1 MANQVSTD
9 WQQIQKELDFDI
21 DSKPYLPQPTPLVVV
36 ISGPSGAGK
45 DAVIKRMKQMG
56 VPFHFVVTA
65 TTRPPRPGEVH
76 GRDYLFVSLEA
87 FAEMIEK
94 GELLEYAVV
103 YGDYKG
109 IPKQQVRDALAS
121 GKDVILRVDVQGA
134 ATIRRIM
141 PDAVFIFLT
150 AESEEE
156 LVRRLV
162 ARKSEPPE
170 KLKIRIATASV
181 ASSVAL
187 FDSRDNFDERR
198 APFQLRI
205 PRTRLDSPAT
215 RSSLDNTAARGL
227 ERVGLSA
234 SNSSRWI
241 PGSLHTCSIRG
252 QVQPADPAGRILA
265 PGHAHLPAHRPC
277 ASLSS
282 I

>member
-1 MANQVSTD
+1 MANQTQADFTAS
-9 WQQIQKELDFDI
+9 WQQIRDELEFDI
-21 DSKPYLPQPTPLVVV
+21 NSNPYLPPPDPLVVV

-76 GRDYLFVSLEA
+76 GRDYLFVSLEE

-134 ATIRRIM
+134 ATIKRLM
-141 PDAVFIFLT
+141 PEAVFIFLT

-156 LVRRLV
+156 LVRRLLK
-162 ARKSEPPE
+162 RKSESPE
-170 KLKIRIATASV
+170 KLKIRIATARQEMKRIDEFDYAV
-181 ASSVAL
+181 VNRDGAL
-187 FDSRDNFDERR
+187 DETVRQILCIITAEKCRVKRR
-198 APFQLRI
+198 
-205 PRTRLDSPAT
+205 TVRLP
-215 RSSLDNTAARGL
+215 
-227 ERVGLSA
+227 
-234 SNSSRWI
+234 
-241 PGSLHTCSIRG
+241 
-252 QVQPADPAGRILA
+252 
-265 PGHAHLPAHRPC
+265 
-277 ASLSS
+277 
-282 I
+282 

>member
-1 MANQVSTD
+1 MANQPQADSAAN
-9 WQQIQKELDFDI
+9 WQQIQRELDFDI
-21 DSKPYLPQPTPLVVV
+21 DSKPYLPPPTPLVVV

-76 GRDYLFVSLEA
+76 GRDYFFVSLEE

-109 IPKQQVRDALAS
+109 IPKQQVHDALAS

-141 PDAVFIFLT
+141 PEAVFIFLT

-162 ARKSEPPE
+162 ERKSEPPE
-170 KLKIRIATASV
+170 KLKIRIATARQEMKRIDEFDYAV
-181 ASSVAL
+181 VNRDGAL
-187 FDSRDNFDERR
+187 DETVRQILCIITAEKCRVKRR
-198 APFQLRI
+198 MIQL
-205 PRTRLDSPAT
+205 P
-215 RSSLDNTAARGL
+215 
-227 ERVGLSA
+227 
-234 SNSSRWI
+234 
-241 PGSLHTCSIRG
+241 
-252 QVQPADPAGRILA
+252 
-265 PGHAHLPAHRPC
+265 
-277 ASLSS
+277 
-282 I
+282 

>member
-1 MANQVSTD
+1 MANQPQADSAAN
-9 WQQIQKELDFDI
+9 WQQIQSELDFDI
-21 DSKPYLPQPTPLVVV
+21 DSKPYLPPPTPLVVV

-76 GRDYLFVSLEA
+76 GRDYFFVSLEE

-141 PDAVFIFLT
+141 PEAVFIFLT

-162 ARKSEPPE
+162 ERKSEPLE
-170 KLKIRIATASV
+170 KLKIRIATARQEMKRIDEFDYAV
-181 ASSVAL
+181 VNRDGAL
-187 FDSRDNFDERR
+187 DETVRQILCIITAEKCRVKRR
-198 APFQLRI
+198 MIQL
-205 PRTRLDSPAT
+205 P
-215 RSSLDNTAARGL
+215 
-227 ERVGLSA
+227 
-234 SNSSRWI
+234 
-241 PGSLHTCSIRG
+241 
-252 QVQPADPAGRILA
+252 
-265 PGHAHLPAHRPC
+265 
-277 ASLSS
+277 
-282 I
+282 

>member
-1 MANQVSTD
+1 MANQPQADSAAN
-9 WQQIQKELDFDI
+9 WQQIQRELDFDI
-21 DSKPYLPQPTPLVVV
+21 DSKPYLPPPTPLVVV

-76 GRDYLFVSLEA
+76 GRDYFFVSLEE

-141 PDAVFIFLT
+141 PEAVFIFLT

-162 ARKSEPPE
+162 ERKSEPPE
-170 KLKIRIATASV
+170 KLKIRIATARQEMKRIDEFDYAV
-181 ASSVAL
+181 VNRDGAL
-187 FDSRDNFDERR
+187 DETVRQILCIITAEKCRVKRR
-198 APFQLRI
+198 MIQL
-205 PRTRLDSPAT
+205 P
-215 RSSLDNTAARGL
+215 
-227 ERVGLSA
+227 
-234 SNSSRWI
+234 
-241 PGSLHTCSIRG
+241 
-252 QVQPADPAGRILA
+252 
-265 PGHAHLPAHRPC
+265 
-277 ASLSS
+277 
-282 I
+282 

>member
-1 MANQVSTD
+1 MANQPQADSAAN
-9 WQQIQKELDFDI
+9 WQQIQSELDFDI
-21 DSKPYLPQPTPLVVV
+21 DSKPYLPPPTPLVVV

-76 GRDYLFVSLEA
+76 GRDYFFVSLEE

-141 PDAVFIFLT
+141 PEAVFIFLT

-162 ARKSEPPE
+162 ERKSEPPE
-170 KLKIRIATASV
+170 KLKIRIATARQEMKRIDEFDYAV
-181 ASSVAL
+181 VNRDGAL
-187 FDSRDNFDERR
+187 DETVRQILCIITAEKCRVKRR
-198 APFQLRI
+198 MIQL
-205 PRTRLDSPAT
+205 P
-215 RSSLDNTAARGL
+215 
-227 ERVGLSA
+227 
-234 SNSSRWI
+234 
-241 PGSLHTCSIRG
+241 
-252 QVQPADPAGRILA
+252 
-265 PGHAHLPAHRPC
+265 
-277 ASLSS
+277 
-282 I
+282 